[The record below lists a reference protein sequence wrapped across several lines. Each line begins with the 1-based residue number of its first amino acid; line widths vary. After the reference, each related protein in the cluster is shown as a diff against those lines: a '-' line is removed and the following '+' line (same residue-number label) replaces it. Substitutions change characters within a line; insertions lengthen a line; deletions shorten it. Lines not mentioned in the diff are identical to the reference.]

1 MEKSLY
7 ICNATNL
14 ECEVYTYR
22 NTALSVSS
30 CCTSAPR
37 SRGFVAKLFKGVRSL
52 FVHTKRKTCSTMRQT
67 DKQATKAKNS
77 NLYAHITD
85 ILVALSAIVIGSLLL
100 IYAPDILMVIGK
112 FLACV
117 ALVAMVVVPAIYA
130 FTWKPSKP
138 YEKY

>member
-1 MEKSLY
+1 MRNILY
-7 ICNATNL
+7 ICNAKQPTMVNNTY
-14 ECEVYTYR
+14 EYR
-22 NTALSVSS
+22 NLRILLCSSVNSLGCLATIS
-30 CCTSAPR
+30 
-37 SRGFVAKLFKGVRSL
+37 KGVRSL
-52 FVHTKRKTCSTMRQT
+52 FVQRKLVTQMPNNN
-67 DKQATKAKNS
+67 KQATKAKNS

-85 ILVALSAIVIGSLLL
+85 ILVALSAIVIGLLLL

>member
-1 MEKSLY
+1 MG
-7 ICNATNL
+7 NL
-14 ECEVYTYR
+14 HTK
-22 NTALSVSS
+22 NTALGVFSGVTSVIR
-30 CCTSAPR
+30 C
-37 SRGFVAKLFKGVRSL
+37 GLFAKHIQGVRSL
-52 FVHTKRKTCSTMRQT
+52 FVHTRKTCYTMRT
-67 DKQATKAKNS
+67 TNKQATKAKNS

-100 IYAPDILMVIGK
+100 IYAPDILMAIGK